1 MPSRDAISEPKSRP
15 LDLAA
20 IAIAAVL
27 ASGILGATTNAV
39 NGLVSP
45 RYVVTVLGWRDV
57 ADVWR
62 AAIAQGIFEGLLFG
76 VFFALIFATT
86 IGIVTRAACPFGFA
100 FPHLLGVLA
109 GAYVCW
115 AFGGLA
121 GVGLAA
127 LSPEFYQRTFFG
139 APGETGPLLR
149 YAWVGGSIW
158 GVEFGGLFSVV
169 LGLVVLRSNWRRR
182 MGGVAEASA

>member
-20 IAIAAVL
+20 IAIAGVL
-27 ASGILGATTNAV
+27 ASGFLGATTNAV

-45 RYVVTVLGWRDV
+45 RYFVTVLGWRDV

-86 IGIVTRAACPFGFA
+86 VGIVTRAACPFGFRVHA
-100 FPHLLGVLA
+100 LARRAGGGLRLLGVRRA
-109 GAYVCW
+109 C
-115 AFGGLA
+115 GG
-121 GVGLAA
+121 
-127 LSPEFYQRTFFG
+127 R
-139 APGETGPLLR
+139 PGR
-149 YAWVGGSIW
+149 A
-158 GVEFGGLFSVV
+158 
-169 LGLVVLRSNWRRR
+169 
-182 MGGVAEASA
+182 